1 MTTLYDCRNSP
12 ISIPRAL
19 EDSEAFGYLEP
30 KRQLLLQLAQLVL
43 LLDLIHVLHFGP
55 LTLFQEPFGSL
66 SLSCFLSLRF
76 TRCLEFL
83 SPSFTR
89 RLKFLNPSHEVQAN
103 GIEYDP
109 RLFLFHVASNA
120 RQLVLREGLRD
131 DMKSSRT
138 ISSSAR
144 LRVRWTSLSPGLE
157 GGSRQDSSFSLVYS
171 RKLTSHSLSSVSHES
186 ERSSSSG
193 GSEKAPSSILRFSR
207 NMAEENC
214 NRVSRAL
221 CASAVPYGLKVEA
234 PKG

>member
-43 LLDLIHVLHFGP
+43 LLDLNHVLHFGP

-66 SLSCFLSLRF
+66 SLSCFLSLR
-76 TRCLEFL
+76 
-83 SPSFTR
+83 FTR

-120 RQLVLREGLRD
+120 RQLVPERGAEGR
-131 DMKSSRT
+131 
-138 ISSSAR
+138 
-144 LRVRWTSLSPGLE
+144 
-157 GGSRQDSSFSLVYS
+157 
-171 RKLTSHSLSSVSHES
+171 HE
-186 ERSSSSG
+186 E
-193 GSEKAPSSILRFSR
+193 
-207 NMAEENC
+207 
-214 NRVSRAL
+214 
-221 CASAVPYGLKVEA
+221 
-234 PKG
+234 